1 MYFLNVKNVTIGSM
15 DLEKK
20 HSTIIA
26 ILEMAEGLTTTMY
39 NPWSSIAVF
48 TYLKN
53 KAFDTVDNSMLL
65 QKLEHHAL
73 EL

>member
-1 MYFLNVKNVTIGSM
+1 MGSM

-20 HSTIIA
+20 HSTVIA
-26 ILEMAEGLTTTMY
+26 KLEMIHGLTTAM
-39 NPWSSIAVF
+39 NNSWSSIAVF
-48 TYLKN
+48 TYLKI
-53 KAFDTVDNSMLL
+53 KAFTTVDNSILL

>member
-1 MYFLNVKNVTIGSM
+1 M

-26 ILEMAEGLTTTMY
+26 ILEMVEWLKTAM
-39 NPWSSIAVF
+39 NNSWSSIAVF
-48 TYLKN
+48 TYIKN
-53 KAFDTVDNSMLL
+53 KAFYTVDNSILL
-65 QKLEHHAL
+65 KKLEHHAL

>member
-1 MYFLNVKNVTIGSM
+1 M

-26 ILEMAEGLTTTMY
+26 ILEMVEGLTTVM
-39 NPWSSIAVF
+39 NNSRSSITVF

-53 KAFDTVDNSMLL
+53 AFNTVDNSIWL
-65 QKLEHHAL
+65 QKIEHHGIKIVA
-73 EL
+73 